1 MLQVNISNYAPV
13 LDDDDFHFDAEL
25 YARAPVFDRATQKEL
40 RRRIAD
46 IEANGDAVLVD
57 FDPTGQKNV

>member
-1 MLQVNISNYAPV
+1 MSQASIINHMNVSN
-13 LDDDDFHFDAEL
+13 DDDFDAAL
-25 YARAPVFDRATQKEL
+25 YARDRVFDRATQKEL

-46 IEANGDAVLVD
+46 IEAHGDAVLVD